1 MAGSTSITH
10 IIGTTS
16 VILLFFVVGSYYNG
30 YFTELNVE
38 AYKAQLGQV
47 AEYYA
52 ANMNDLVVLGSLT
65 ENSVFL
71 SKEVVTP
78 SSIGE
83 RIYNISLT
91 KMTSSDGDKQVFSVV
106 VSIDSL
112 NIFAIADMVWSPNL
126 NIQLYTNQAITGN
139 GTVTLQIYSEQRT
152 CHSTRTNGSPGFRRG
167 LVFKGRCLNDS
178 RSRHK
183 GGHVGGSRLEC
194 RHRVH
199 FLGNHHLPDPGLC
212 CSVRD
217 NHEL

>member
-139 GTVTLQIYSEQRT
+139 GTVTLQRSIVSNEPATVRGRT
-152 CHSTRTNGSPGFRRG
+152 GHPASGVVWCSKAGASMILG
-167 LVFKGRCLNDS
+167 LGIKEVT
-178 RSRHK
+178 
-183 GGHVGGSRLEC
+183 
-194 RHRVH
+194 
-199 FLGNHHLPDPGLC
+199 
-212 CSVRD
+212 
-217 NHEL
+217 